1 MKIILDMHV
10 RLHYALISLAIIPGY
25 SLAFEPLNTDDAG
38 TVKKDGNQVEI
49 YSFTTNQHDSNAL
62 NAVDLPIPDQDYVD
76 TQYAHAYPVTY
87 TRGIGDNIEA
97 SIGSAVYAQ
106 PKGAFSPVSNSAVAM
121 KWRFAESEDGD
132 WALAIKPSVR
142 LPSTPSQQVAG
153 LGYSALNYGATLIG
167 SVYWNAVE
175 IHANVAYAKAS
186 YNTNYSTG
194 QNTDP
199 NRTNIL
205 FFSIAPVWTVSPGIR
220 LALDMGLTTNPPT
233 TEQYLSNY
241 GLVAAIFSPIE
252 AIDIGLSYMRSAANF
267 GIVTSG
273 SGANTTRTEVGVTWR
288 F

>member
-1 MKIILDMHV
+1 MKIILDMNT

-62 NAVDLPIPDQDYVD
+62 NVVDLPIPGQDYVD
-76 TQYAHAYPVTY
+76 TQYAHAFPVTY
-87 TRGIGDNIEA
+87 TRGVSDNLEA

-106 PKGAFSPVSNSAVAM
+106 PKGAFSPISNTAMAM
-121 KWRFAESEDGD
+121 KWRFAESEDGN

-142 LPSTPSQQVAG
+142 LSSTPSQQVAG

-175 IHANVAYAKAS
+175 IHTNAAYAKAS
-186 YNTNYSTG
+186 YNTNYPTG